1 MLLLGQKAFYA
12 NQKNPFVFY
21 LYIVYCVWLAGYY
34 LFDTD
39 IHSEF
44 ALHDQQQTQPCLGH
58 LTDVKKPAEHIELT
72 QEQII
77 HKLETF
83 CSYRERCTSEIN
95 QKLYQLQVEKNDF
108 DFYINYLKENN
119 FLNETRYANSFARGK
134 NAIKKWGR
142 KKIVMELK
150 FRQIDE
156 STVQQSLL
164 QIDEGMYLIKLQDV
178 LEKKNRIIKETDPF
192 KRKQKLIQFAM
203 QKGYEYEIINEAL
216 KNMAT

>member
-1 MLLLGQKAFYA
+1 M
-12 NQKNPFVFY
+12 
-21 LYIVYCVWLAGYY
+21 
-34 LFDTD
+34 
-39 IHSEF
+39 
-44 ALHDQQQTQPCLGH
+44 GH

-178 LEKKNRIIKETDPF
+178 LEKKNRTLKETDPF